1 MQLQAE
7 IHAGFQQSL
16 VGKTT
21 TVLIDDASGD
31 TAIGRTWADAPE
43 VDGVVEIHD
52 PQHNLS
58 TGAMVEATI
67 TSASGYD
74 LGAELVNG

>member
-1 MQLQAE
+1 MSEGA
-7 IHAGFQQSL
+7 F
-16 VGKTT
+16 
-21 TVLIDDASGD
+21 DDATGA

-43 VDGVVEIHD
+43 VDGVVKIDD

-67 TSASGYD
+67 ISADGYD
-74 LGAELVNG
+74 LRAELAGR